1 MRAPGIVI
9 GVATGA
15 VLLAGAVAATT
26 ASAGSVPG
34 SETGSGPQPGA
45 QAPTADARHDAE
57 ADVLDLVNAQRRR
70 YGCGDLGLDGR
81 LTAAARG
88 HADDMAQHGYFAHRS
103 PAGDRA
109 GDRIR
114 DQGYAWSRF
123 AENIA
128 RGQDSA
134 AEVVDD
140 WMNSPSHRENI
151 LDCRLRE
158 LGVGL
163 TVDGARTPY
172 WVQNFATPR

>member
-9 GVATGA
+9 GVVTGA
-15 VLLAGAVAATT
+15 VLLAGTLAATT
-26 ASAGSVPG
+26 ASADAGPWDR
-34 SETGSGPQPGA
+34 PQPGQDSLA
-45 QAPTADARHDAE
+45 ADPPDDAE
-57 ADVLDLVNAQRRR
+57 RDVLDLVNAERRR
-70 YGCGDLGLDGR
+70 HGCAGLGLDHR

-88 HADDMAQHGYFAHRS
+88 HAEDMAEHGYFAHRS

-114 DQGYAWSRF
+114 DEGYAWRLF

-128 RGQDSA
+128 RGQDSP

-140 WMNSPSHRENI
+140 WMNSASHRANI

-163 TVDGARTPY
+163 TVDAARTPY
-172 WVQNFATPR
+172 WVQNFASPR

>member
-15 VLLAGAVAATT
+15 ALLAGAVAATT
-26 ASAGSVPG
+26 ASAGSGPG
-34 SETGSGPQPGA
+34 SAAGSGPQPGA
-45 QAPTADARHDAE
+45 PAPAVNPQQAE
-57 ADVLDLVNAQRRR
+57 VDVLDLVNAERRR
-70 YGCGDLGLDGR
+70 YGCADLGLDGR

-88 HADDMAQHGYFAHRS
+88 HAEDMADHGYFAHRS

-140 WMNSPSHRENI
+140 WMNSQSHRENI

-172 WVQNFATPR
+172 WVQNFAAPR

>member
-9 GVATGA
+9 SVATGA

-26 ASAGSVPG
+26 ASADAGPADPPHR
-34 SETGSGPQPGA
+34 GPQSR
-45 QAPTADARHDAE
+45 TADPQDDVRR
-57 ADVLDLVNAQRRR
+57 DVLDLVNAHRRGH
-70 YGCGDLGLDGR
+70 GCGDLGLDDR

-88 HADDMAQHGYFAHRS
+88 HADDMAEHGYFAHRS

-114 DQGYAWSRF
+114 AEGYAWRLF

-128 RGQDSA
+128 RGQDTA

-151 LDCRLRE
+151 LACRLHD

-163 TVDGARTPY
+163 TLDAGRTPY